1 MDTASNLLFILFAL
15 VAAYNLCA
23 WLMQKHILPLI
34 GFILFA
40 LACILRAEAA
50 PALWLFLFADAGTW
64 LLCLLLIPA
73 CIQDLREKNRFTLY
87 AIYQNDKQILKLYRS
102 KGRQIFEWEYTADIQ
117 ETAHPMLSGFTGD
130 WTISAHQIQL
140 LAGNEIITIA
150 DIQHDDLMF
159 EENINPHYDFLA
171 KNRLTT
177 AHSIKFYSF

>member
-15 VAAYNLCA
+15 VVAYNLCA

-40 LACILRAEAA
+40 LACIFKSGSSTCPLAFSICRCRHMAA
-50 PALWLFLFADAGTW
+50 LPASYPRLYPRPT
-64 LLCLLLIPA
+64 
-73 CIQDLREKNRFTLY
+73 RKNRFTLY

-117 ETAHPMLSGFTGD
+117 ETAYPMLSGFTGD

>member
-15 VAAYNLCA
+15 VVAYNLCA

-73 CIQDLREKNRFTLY
+73 SIQDLREKTVLRFTPSIKTTNKYSNFIAAKAGRFLNGNTPPTSKKPHILCLADLQ
-87 AIYQNDKQILKLYRS
+87 AIGQ
-102 KGRQIFEWEYTADIQ
+102 
-117 ETAHPMLSGFTGD
+117 
-130 WTISAHQIQL
+130 SAH
-140 LAGNEIITIA
+140 
-150 DIQHDDLMF
+150 
-159 EENINPHYDFLA
+159 
-171 KNRLTT
+171 
-177 AHSIKFYSF
+177 IKFNS